1 MVGRLGESTE
11 FATSLFRGVNLQG
24 GRGSVDRWVPG
35 QKWEPLC
42 RVPKA
47 SYRPMTDRPL
57 RDDGKVL
64 REASWA
70 AEVFRDYC

>member
-42 RVPKA
+42 RAEPV
-47 SYRPMTDRPL
+47 
-57 RDDGKVL
+57 
-64 REASWA
+64 REA
-70 AEVFRDYC
+70 